1 MNEDNNNKIVKVP
14 PPYQKTGDLVNKAL
28 QGQLFE
34 IEQAYNLSNSF
45 KAKYSL
51 IAVGNADIYTEIIP
65 RPEKN
70 ADIATE
76 IISRAYNETSK
87 EIHINV
93 MYRGNAEV
101 QTVIQ
106 PIGYNNLLAEIE
118 VPPHNRTSA
127 IYEVQQPPIIT
138 DIFNPTQDAFTREKT
153 EYQTINYGEYKS
165 MLAGKSRDDI
175 WRSFIQFDVTSIN
188 PSFVL
193 TNAYVRLYYSGSIP
207 RGIKLELL
215 NAGSKWTE
223 FSITHLNRPTPL
235 QLITNQFTI
244 NEQAGYIEFNV
255 FDIVK
260 SWIALHQ
267 ANNGFII
274 RVSNEITDGY
284 VTFHTRES
292 QLPPELVVEYF
303 DSKIFSF
310 GRSQH
315 ITEIF
320 VYKSLPSD
328 KDTEITVG
336 STFETSNYDT
346 YLYVHRVEVP
356 LDEDIFVEIK
366 VNKPYVSTDL
376 VVAIPDES
384 NIMAEVNVKV
394 SKDNTIWSD
403 ITINKPSIPIKIIA
417 SQIKD
422 DEHETELV
430 INKPFIEAEITI
442 PTHMDSDI
450 KTEIDIN
457 TIFSSN
463 VHTEILLSKDTIPTK
478 ITSRALKDHNLYTKL
493 SVSKP
498 KIESEIEVKHRDD
511 IWVEIEPNII
521 SDLTTE
527 IVVSKPEVEACIAIR
542 VQKEFDSSA
551 EIFVSYVNEI
561 NTEIIAR
568 KVSQLPTEID
578 IKAISQTD
586 TEISVSKPYIPTQI
600 TIPTWDD
607 SDVLTIIHPRI
618 LTVYNIYTVIRV
630 NGGATGYAFIM

>member
-1 MNEDNNNKIVKVP
+1 MNEDNNNEIVKDLP
-14 PPYQKTGDLVNKAL
+14 LHPKTDEIVNGSLHDHLLGTEPAP
-28 QGQLFE
+28 
-34 IEQAYNLSNSF
+34 NLSNSF

-51 IAVGNADIYTEIIP
+51 IAVDNADIHTEIIS

-70 ADIATE
+70 ADIDTE
-76 IISRAYNETSK
+76 IIPRAYNETSK
-87 EIHINV
+87 EIHINI

-101 QTVIQ
+101 LTEIQ

-118 VPPHNRTSA
+118 VPPHNRMSA

-138 DIFNPTQDAFTREKT
+138 DSFTPTQDAFTREKT

-165 MLAGKSRDDI
+165 MLAGQSRDDI

-188 PSFVL
+188 PSYVL
-193 TNAYVRLYYSGSIP
+193 TSAYVRMYYSGSIP
-207 RGIKLELL
+207 KGITLELL
-215 NAGSKWTE
+215 NAGSKWSE
-223 FSITHLNRPTPL
+223 YSITHLNRPTPI
-235 QLITNQFTI
+235 QLITKEFTI
-244 NEQAGYIEFNV
+244 NEQAGYLEFNV

-260 SWIALHQ
+260 SWVALHQ
-267 ANNGFII
+267 VNNGFII

-284 VTFHTRES
+284 VTFLTRES

-303 DSKIFSF
+303 DSTIFSF

-320 VYKSLPSD
+320 IYKSLPSD

-336 STFETSNYDT
+336 STFDNSEYPT

-366 VNKPYVSTDL
+366 VNKPYIPAEL

-384 NIMAEVNVKV
+384 NILTEVSVKV
-394 SKDNTIWSD
+394 SKDRTIWSD
-403 ITINKPSIPIKIIA
+403 ITINKPSIPIEIIA
-417 SQIKD
+417 SRIKD

-442 PTHMDSDI
+442 PTHRDSDI
-450 KTEIDIN
+450 ITEIDIN

-478 ITSRALKDHNLYTKL
+478 ISSRALEDHNLYTKIA
-493 SVSKP
+493 VSKP
-498 KIESEIEVKHRDD
+498 KIEAEIVVKHRDD

-542 VQKEFDSSA
+542 VQKDFDSNA
-551 EIFVSYVNEI
+551 DIFVSYVNDI

-568 KVSQLPTEID
+568 KVSQLPTDID
-578 IKAISQTD
+578 IKAVSQTD
-586 TEISVSKPYIPTQI
+586 TKISVSKPYIPTQI
-600 TIPTWDD
+600 TIPTWDE
-607 SDVLTIIHPRI
+607 SDILTTIKPRI

-630 NGGATGYAFIM
+630 NGGVSGYAFIM